1 MLKKQTV
8 WLLTMLSL
16 MIVLSAYYLM
26 SDKEDFAYV
35 ETEQEVSQENGANE
49 EDSEVEI
56 DEVTEV
62 ENDDIL
68 TMIRME
74 MDDERSMKKDRL
86 KEIVASSNATTAEIN
101 EALDEIDTI
110 DSLSSKERILQESLM
125 ANNETFEDVLVRADN
140 DKVHVDII
148 ADNIEKEEAA
158 KIMREVQ
165 DEIGSI
171 PVDVKYRGKTD

>member
-1 MLKKQTV
+1 M
-8 WLLTMLSL
+8 
-16 MIVLSAYYLM
+16 
-26 SDKEDFAYV
+26 
-35 ETEQEVSQENGANE
+35 ETEQEVTQENKHNE
-49 EDSEVEI
+49 QNSEIEN

-62 ENDDIL
+62 EYDDIL

-74 MDDERSMKKDRL
+74 MDDERSMKKDRV
-86 KEIVASSNATTAEIN
+86 KEIVASSNATTTEIN
-101 EALDEIDTI
+101 EALDEIDTL

-125 ANNETFEDVLVRADN
+125 ANNDTFEELLVNADHH
-140 DKVHVDII
+140 KVHVDMT
-148 ADNIEKEEAA
+148 ADNIEKEDAA

>member
-35 ETEQEVSQENGANE
+35 EPEQEVSQENKE
-49 EDSEVEI
+49 IKI
-56 DEVTEV
+56 DEVTKV
-62 ENDDIL
+62 KNDDIL

-86 KEIVASSNATTAEIN
+86 KEIVASSNATTTEIN
-101 EALDEIDTI
+101 EALDEIDTL

-125 ANNETFEDVLVRADN
+125 ANNDTFEDVLV
-140 DKVHVDII
+140 
-148 ADNIEKEEAA
+148 
-158 KIMREVQ
+158 
-165 DEIGSI
+165 
-171 PVDVKYRGKTD
+171 